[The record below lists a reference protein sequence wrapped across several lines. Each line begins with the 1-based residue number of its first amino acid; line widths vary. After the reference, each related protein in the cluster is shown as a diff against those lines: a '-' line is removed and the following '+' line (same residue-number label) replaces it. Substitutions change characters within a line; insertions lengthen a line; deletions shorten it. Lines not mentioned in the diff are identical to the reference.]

1 MHNSQSAICNL
12 QSAMSDQETPNKDEL
27 ITLAQAAERY
37 GFRQDFLRSLA
48 RKGRLK
54 AQKLGN
60 FWVTTIADVEAYLA
74 SRQRRGRYKD
84 IEG

>member
-1 MHNSQSAICNL
+1 MTDQAT
-12 QSAMSDQETPNKDEL
+12 SDRDEL

-37 GFRQDFLRSLA
+37 GFTHEFLRELS

-54 AQKLGN
+54 ARKLGN
-60 FWVTTIADVEAYLA
+60 FWVTTAADVEAYLA

-84 IEG
+84 IET

>member
-1 MHNSQSAICNL
+1 MT
-12 QSAMSDQETPNKDEL
+12 DQETPDKDEL

-37 GFRQDFLRSLA
+37 GFRQHFLRSLA

-54 AQKLGN
+54 ARKLGSI
-60 FWVTTIADVEAYLA
+60 WVTTIADVEAYLA

-84 IEG
+84 IET